1 MEKEDEFEDAELVE
15 DPYYPE
21 TKRVCVGKTRSG
33 REVYTV
39 KRLVVTLPDNAEE
52 GAVPQCDMSDLS
64 DKSVTDDEDD
74 ESDETSLDSFIDDD
88 DDDGGLSEH
97 SESEDENVTE

>member
-1 MEKEDEFEDAELVE
+1 MEKEDEFEDAELAE
-15 DPYYPE
+15 EPYYPE

-74 ESDETSLDSFIDDD
+74 EDDDNSLDSFIDDD
-88 DDDGGLSEH
+88 DEDGELSENT
-97 SESEDENVTE
+97 ESEDENSIE